1 MGSTKRETVLRA
13 ARVVVPLAAALGI
26 AVWVGLS
33 TRTHQGSAP
42 APPPPPATGPTTDRA
57 REVCAARLAKLGE
70 ALRLYAADHSGA
82 YPITETPGDSDVR
95 LLPCL
100 KRHGMTS
107 GDFRCPTAGTAGGEP
122 YVYHC
127 YRHKGSSGW
136 PNWMAEEHVV
146 TRKSPAGTW
155 LMSDYV
161 LRDAP
166 GPHSQTDKA
175 FNYLRADGSVKLH
188 VGRPREVY
196 R

>member
-13 ARVVVPLAAALGI
+13 LRVIATLAAALGI

-33 TRTHQGSAP
+33 SRSRQASPPAP
-42 APPPPPATGPTTDRA
+42 APVAQQAADRA
-57 REVCAARLAKLGE
+57 REVCEARLAKLGK
-70 ALRLYAADHSGA
+70 ALRLYAADHGGA

-95 LLPCL
+95 LLPGL
-100 KRHGMTS
+100 KRYGVSS
-107 GDFRCPTAGTAGGEP
+107 GDFRCPTAEAAGGEP

-127 YRHKGSSGW
+127 YRHKDSREW
-136 PNWMAEEHVV
+136 PNWMADRHIV
-146 TRKSPAGTW
+146 TRRSPGGTW

-166 GPHSQTDKA
+166 GPHSQTEKA
-175 FNYLRADGSVKLH
+175 FNTLRADGSVKFH

-196 R
+196 K